1 MEQAADEAEQEA
13 RDYLSSL
20 LNKYL
25 RVTATDG
32 RLFWG
37 LFKCI
42 DPVSLP
48 FPITIRSNHGY
59 PFGYLR
65 LLGATYLPVSLLHH

>member
-1 MEQAADEAEQEA
+1 MEQAADAAEQDA

-37 LFKCI
+37 VFKCI
-42 DPVSLP
+42 DPVSPSL
-48 FPITIRSNHGY
+48 FPAPPISK
-59 PFGYLR
+59 
-65 LLGATYLPVSLLHH
+65 LL